1 MKAPLSAL
9 LRQER
14 ELKNSSQETFIKG
27 IMKMANFMVLENT
40 SGKMVVSIRG
50 SFERGKNTDM
60 ECGGKE
66 TVTRNTK
73 ASFNKIESKDT
84 ASTLGLMEMSIKV
97 TIMPI

>member
-1 MKAPLSAL
+1 
-9 LRQER
+9 
-14 ELKNSSQETFIKG
+14 
-27 IMKMANFMVLENT
+27 MKMENFMVLENT
-40 SGKMVVSIRG
+40 SGKMVASTRG

-66 TVTRNTK
+66 IVTRSTK

-84 ASTLGLMEMSIKV
+84 ASTLGPMGMSIRV